1 MLVLF
6 LLLLLLLLLIQ
17 SNCDVSYGCFDVLCN
32 HGQTG
37 HHIVISNSTYIYIP
51 TNVIYDLKILDNDYD
66 FSDIRICLTIKSY
79 YNINDYKPSCI
90 RVDNIDNDRVS
101 IPIKLKGLYKG
112 YWNIS
117 ATYNGITETHTN
129 TFFYNNTIE
138 IIEITNKALISGLQF
153 NFLLYIDSNTN
164 ALIS

>member
-1 MLVLF
+1 MLVIF
-6 LLLLLLLLLIQ
+6 LLLLLLIIQ
-17 SNCDVSYGCFDVLCN
+17 TNSDVSYGCFDVLCN

-37 HHIVISNSTYIYIP
+37 YLISNSNSTYIYIP
-51 TNVIYDLKILDNDYD
+51 TNVIYDIKILDNDYN

-79 YNINDYKPSCI
+79 YNINEGFDDDDKYSCI

-101 IPIKLKGLYKG
+101 IPNRLKGLYKG

-117 ATYNGITETHTN
+117 ATYNGITETHTS

-138 IIEITNKALISGLQF
+138 IIEINKALKSGL
-153 NFLLYIDSNTN
+153 
-164 ALIS
+164 